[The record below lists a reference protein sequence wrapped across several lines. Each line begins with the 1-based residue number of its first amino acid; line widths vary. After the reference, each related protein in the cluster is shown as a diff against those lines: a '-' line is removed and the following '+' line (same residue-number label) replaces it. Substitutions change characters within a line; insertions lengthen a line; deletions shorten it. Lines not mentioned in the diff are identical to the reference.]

1 MKIEGVSIQDVYDG
15 LLFDLETAEFT
26 VIEYDNGNILNA
38 FNITKTKERIK
49 EMKQEILEIEE
60 KYPEV
65 MI

>member
-26 VIEYDNGNILNA
+26 IEQYGYGNILNS
-38 FNITKTKERIK
+38 FNMRKTKKHIE
-49 EMKQEILEIEE
+49 EMKEEIKMIEE